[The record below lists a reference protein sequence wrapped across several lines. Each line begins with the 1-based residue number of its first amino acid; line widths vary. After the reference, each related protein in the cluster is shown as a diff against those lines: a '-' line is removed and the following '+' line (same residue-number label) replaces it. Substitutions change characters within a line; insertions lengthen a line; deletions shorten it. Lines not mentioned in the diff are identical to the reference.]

1 MVLNY
6 SNIEEFENTY
16 DNYETAEILN
26 ETKCDC
32 GSYYEMHLD
41 TVEVTIG
48 EYYVLLVDC
57 PTMVC
62 TKCGK
67 QHLCPDIPQ
76 EIYTT
81 YFRLTKN
88 GFKNCKLTMKSDIRY
103 EFAKTAN
110 FIYDSRD
117 MSIPGLGVDLDPTNP
132 KGFSCPVY
140 FDRKVLNNFFT
151 DNDYEL
157 DFFSESYGS
166 IAKKGTDGWQY
177 EWKIVFGINKNDTD
191 LNNSSK
197 YLHLLYDG
205 EEIKFAACNKSFG
218 EGMKVDLSE
227 SLAAY
232 YMAPEPKWL
241 SVDSSMEIFE
251 NIWKYKLKY
260 LFGTVTKTNK
270 KIRDTCLMALDDF
283 KSSTQ
288 MHKNILIEVKQLK
301 IQLNGITAELN
312 KASELLQQA
321 YDVNIVPSQFRNLY
335 AIYYLADF
343 INTSNESLS
352 NALLNYNLEKIKE
365 KLDRIIEQQEEII
378 INQALMT
385 VQNENIMKQ
394 NEQQLRH
401 LASIEQNFDRAAQ
414 YAQIAAN
421 NAEACAWIGVANYI
435 SK

>member
-1 MVLNY
+1 MVFNY
-6 SNIEEFENTY
+6 SNIEDFENTY

-48 EYYVLLVDC
+48 EYAVLLVDC

-177 EWKIVFGINKNDTD
+177 EWKIVFGINKNDKVILFLGDLDQIDSDDRAIFWLKSYNVNSDHCIVDTELYRGQFNCIFSEPIIEHRIISLRNSFFSKIKKKYGIELFHLEEEVEANGRDLQKPINYSKNEIKQNIITLDGVLNEGIDCEALRTLCSQIVVPPPANIKNLKTRKLLQNIISVSAGQDDARDIIAPLFYLNDLRVCFAHLISQETIDEYESNIVSAFNLSAFTD
-191 LNNSSK
+191 YRK
-197 YLHLLYDG
+197 LYDTL
-205 EEIKFAACNKSFG
+205 I
-218 EGMKVDLSE
+218 D
-227 SLAAY
+227 
-232 YMAPEPKWL
+232 
-241 SVDSSMEIFE
+241 
-251 NIWKYKLKY
+251 KL
-260 LFGTVTKTNK
+260 
-270 KIRDTCLMALDDF
+270 
-283 KSSTQ
+283 
-288 MHKNILIEVKQLK
+288 
-301 IQLNGITAELN
+301 
-312 KASELLQQA
+312 
-321 YDVNIVPSQFRNLY
+321 
-335 AIYYLADF
+335 YYLYRY
-343 INTSNESLS
+343 
-352 NALLNYNLEKIKE
+352 LNIT
-365 KLDRIIEQQEEII
+365 EI
-378 INQALMT
+378 
-385 VQNENIMKQ
+385 
-394 NEQQLRH
+394 
-401 LASIEQNFDRAAQ
+401 
-414 YAQIAAN
+414 
-421 NAEACAWIGVANYI
+421 
-435 SK
+435 

>member
-1 MVLNY
+1 MVFNY
-6 SNIEEFENTY
+6 SNIEDFENTY

-48 EYYVLLVDC
+48 EYTVLLVDC

-151 DNDYEL
+151 DDDYEL

-177 EWKIVFGINKNDTD
+177 EWKIVFGINKNDRVILFLGDLDQIDSADRAIYWLKSYNVNSDHCIVDTELYRGQFGCIFSEPIIEHRIISLRNSFFSKIKKKYGIELFHLEEEVEANGRDLRKPINYSKNEIKQNIITLDGVLNEGIDCEALRTLCSQIVVPPPANIKDLKTRKLLQNIIAVSAGQDDARDIIAPLFYLNDLRVCFAHLISQETINEYESNIVSAFNLSAFTD
-191 LNNSSK
+191 YRK
-197 YLHLLYDG
+197 LYDTL
-205 EEIKFAACNKSFG
+205 I
-218 EGMKVDLSE
+218 D
-227 SLAAY
+227 
-232 YMAPEPKWL
+232 
-241 SVDSSMEIFE
+241 
-251 NIWKYKLKY
+251 KL
-260 LFGTVTKTNK
+260 
-270 KIRDTCLMALDDF
+270 
-283 KSSTQ
+283 
-288 MHKNILIEVKQLK
+288 
-301 IQLNGITAELN
+301 
-312 KASELLQQA
+312 
-321 YDVNIVPSQFRNLY
+321 
-335 AIYYLADF
+335 YYLYRY
-343 INTSNESLS
+343 
-352 NALLNYNLEKIKE
+352 LNIT
-365 KLDRIIEQQEEII
+365 EI
-378 INQALMT
+378 
-385 VQNENIMKQ
+385 
-394 NEQQLRH
+394 
-401 LASIEQNFDRAAQ
+401 
-414 YAQIAAN
+414 
-421 NAEACAWIGVANYI
+421 
-435 SK
+435 

>member
-117 MSIPGLGVDLDPTNP
+117 MSIPGLGADLDPTNP

-177 EWKIVFGINKNDTD
+177 EWKIVFGINKNDKVILFLGDLDQIDSDDRAIYWLKSYNVNSDHCIVDTELYRGQFGCIFSEPIIEHRIISLRNSFFSKIKKKYGIELFHLEEEVEANGRDLQKPINYSKNEIKQNIITLDGVLNEGIDCEALRTLCSQIVVPPPANIKDLKTRKLLQNIIAVSAGQDDARDIIAPLFYLNDLRVCFAHLISQETIDEYEANIVSAFNLSAFTD
-191 LNNSSK
+191 YRK
-197 YLHLLYDG
+197 LYDTL
-205 EEIKFAACNKSFG
+205 I
-218 EGMKVDLSE
+218 D
-227 SLAAY
+227 
-232 YMAPEPKWL
+232 
-241 SVDSSMEIFE
+241 
-251 NIWKYKLKY
+251 KL
-260 LFGTVTKTNK
+260 
-270 KIRDTCLMALDDF
+270 
-283 KSSTQ
+283 
-288 MHKNILIEVKQLK
+288 
-301 IQLNGITAELN
+301 
-312 KASELLQQA
+312 
-321 YDVNIVPSQFRNLY
+321 
-335 AIYYLADF
+335 YYLYRY
-343 INTSNESLS
+343 
-352 NALLNYNLEKIKE
+352 LNIT
-365 KLDRIIEQQEEII
+365 EI
-378 INQALMT
+378 
-385 VQNENIMKQ
+385 
-394 NEQQLRH
+394 
-401 LASIEQNFDRAAQ
+401 
-414 YAQIAAN
+414 
-421 NAEACAWIGVANYI
+421 
-435 SK
+435 

>member
-1 MVLNY
+1 MVFNY
-6 SNIEEFENTY
+6 SNIEDFENTY

-48 EYYVLLVDC
+48 EYTVLLVDC

-151 DNDYEL
+151 DDDYEL

-177 EWKIVFGINKNDTD
+177 EWKIVFGINKNDRVILFLGDLDQIDSADRAIYWLKSYNVNSDHCIVDTELYRGQFGCIFSEPIIEHRIISLRNSFFSKIKKKYGIELFHLEEEVEANGRDLRKPINYSKNEIKQNIITLDGVLNEGIDCEALRTLCSQIVVPPPANIKDLKTRKLLQNIIAVSAGQDDARDIIAPLFYLNDLRVCFAHLISQETIDEYESNIVSAFNLSAFTD
-191 LNNSSK
+191 YRK
-197 YLHLLYDG
+197 LYDTL
-205 EEIKFAACNKSFG
+205 I
-218 EGMKVDLSE
+218 D
-227 SLAAY
+227 
-232 YMAPEPKWL
+232 
-241 SVDSSMEIFE
+241 
-251 NIWKYKLKY
+251 KL
-260 LFGTVTKTNK
+260 
-270 KIRDTCLMALDDF
+270 
-283 KSSTQ
+283 
-288 MHKNILIEVKQLK
+288 
-301 IQLNGITAELN
+301 
-312 KASELLQQA
+312 
-321 YDVNIVPSQFRNLY
+321 
-335 AIYYLADF
+335 YYLYRY
-343 INTSNESLS
+343 
-352 NALLNYNLEKIKE
+352 LNIT
-365 KLDRIIEQQEEII
+365 EI
-378 INQALMT
+378 
-385 VQNENIMKQ
+385 
-394 NEQQLRH
+394 
-401 LASIEQNFDRAAQ
+401 
-414 YAQIAAN
+414 
-421 NAEACAWIGVANYI
+421 
-435 SK
+435 

>member
-1 MVLNY
+1 MSFYFHQNTITKEVSTMFCYKCGYEMPDDAVFCSQCGTSQRQNSTSITTEINSEYSKEALRIYFRNLLNLECIKNKLEKDQAIVKN
-6 SNIEEFENTY
+6 NIE
-16 DNYETAEILN
+16 I
-26 ETKCDC
+26 
-32 GSYYEMHLD
+32 
-41 TVEVTIG
+41 
-48 EYYVLLVDC
+48 
-57 PTMVC
+57 
-62 TKCGK
+62 
-67 QHLCPDIPQ
+67 
-76 EIYTT
+76 
-81 YFRLTKN
+81 KN
-88 GFKNCKLTMKSDIRY
+88 SNLYKRY
-103 EFAKTAN
+103 
-110 FIYDSRD
+110 FIY
-117 MSIPGLGVDLDPTNP
+117 
-132 KGFSCPVY
+132 
-140 FDRKVLNNFFT
+140 
-151 DNDYEL
+151 
-157 DFFSESYGS
+157 
-166 IAKKGTDGWQY
+166 
-177 EWKIVFGINKNDTD
+177 TD

-241 SVDSSMEIFE
+241 SVDSSIEIFE

-301 IQLNGITAELN
+301 VQLNGITAELN

-401 LASIEQNFDRAAQ
+401 LASIEQNSDRAAQ

>member
-16 DNYETAEILN
+16 DNYKAAEILN

-48 EYYVLLVDC
+48 EYAVLLVDC

-151 DNDYEL
+151 DDDYEL

-177 EWKIVFGINKNDTD
+177 EWKIVFGINKNDKVILFLGDLHQIDSDDRAIYWLKSYNVNSDHCIVDTELYRGQFGCIFSEPIIEHRIISLRNSFFSKIKKKYGIELFHLEEQVEASGRDLQKPINYSKNEIKQNIITLDGVLNEGIDCEALRTLCSQIVVPPPANIKDLKTRKLLQNIIAVSAGQDDARDIIAPLFYLNDLRVCFAHLISQETIDEYESNIVSAFNLSAFTD
-191 LNNSSK
+191 YRK
-197 YLHLLYDG
+197 LYDTL
-205 EEIKFAACNKSFG
+205 I
-218 EGMKVDLSE
+218 D
-227 SLAAY
+227 
-232 YMAPEPKWL
+232 
-241 SVDSSMEIFE
+241 
-251 NIWKYKLKY
+251 KL
-260 LFGTVTKTNK
+260 
-270 KIRDTCLMALDDF
+270 
-283 KSSTQ
+283 
-288 MHKNILIEVKQLK
+288 
-301 IQLNGITAELN
+301 
-312 KASELLQQA
+312 
-321 YDVNIVPSQFRNLY
+321 
-335 AIYYLADF
+335 YYLYRY
-343 INTSNESLS
+343 
-352 NALLNYNLEKIKE
+352 LNIT
-365 KLDRIIEQQEEII
+365 EI
-378 INQALMT
+378 
-385 VQNENIMKQ
+385 
-394 NEQQLRH
+394 
-401 LASIEQNFDRAAQ
+401 
-414 YAQIAAN
+414 
-421 NAEACAWIGVANYI
+421 
-435 SK
+435 

>member
-1 MVLNY
+1 MVFNY
-6 SNIEEFENTY
+6 SNIEDFENTY

-48 EYYVLLVDC
+48 EYTVLLVDC

-151 DNDYEL
+151 DDDYEL

-166 IAKKGTDGWQY
+166 IAKKGTDG
-177 EWKIVFGINKNDTD
+177 
-191 LNNSSK
+191 
-197 YLHLLYDG
+197 
-205 EEIKFAACNKSFG
+205 
-218 EGMKVDLSE
+218 
-227 SLAAY
+227 
-232 YMAPEPKWL
+232 
-241 SVDSSMEIFE
+241 
-251 NIWKYKLKY
+251 
-260 LFGTVTKTNK
+260 
-270 KIRDTCLMALDDF
+270 
-283 KSSTQ
+283 
-288 MHKNILIEVKQLK
+288 
-301 IQLNGITAELN
+301 
-312 KASELLQQA
+312 
-321 YDVNIVPSQFRNLY
+321 
-335 AIYYLADF
+335 
-343 INTSNESLS
+343 
-352 NALLNYNLEKIKE
+352 
-365 KLDRIIEQQEEII
+365 
-378 INQALMT
+378 
-385 VQNENIMKQ
+385 
-394 NEQQLRH
+394 
-401 LASIEQNFDRAAQ
+401 
-414 YAQIAAN
+414 
-421 NAEACAWIGVANYI
+421 
-435 SK
+435 